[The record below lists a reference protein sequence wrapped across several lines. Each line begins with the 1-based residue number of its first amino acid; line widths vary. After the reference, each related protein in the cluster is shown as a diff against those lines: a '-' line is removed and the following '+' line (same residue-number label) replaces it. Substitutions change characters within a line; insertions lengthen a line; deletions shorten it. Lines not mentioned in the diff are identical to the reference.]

1 MLQSLVSFLHPI
13 LLLELDDVS
22 IGNIECQLLTLKLV
36 QDSLDHVLLVK
47 QIVMLSLEF
56 LLKFIFSHGWVL
68 LVQFLLISLKQIV
81 LHYVILLC

>member
-1 MLQSLVSFLHPI
+1 M
-13 LLLELDDVS
+13 LELDNVS
-22 IGNIECQLLTLKLV
+22 IGNIEGQLLTLELV